1 MVKASRA
8 TSRQELADRFVIAAP
23 TPFNVAD
30 RSPNLNYV
38 DPGRRE
44 RVRER
49 AQIWI
54 GDHDLFLSG
63 ARQIPEISIAAAL
76 L

>member
-8 TSRQELADRFVIAAP
+8 TSRQELADGFVIAAP